1 MIRIPGAPNARV
13 GLCSQSNGAVGSSSF
28 QRVAGEAGADE
39 AGAEGK
45 HLVLYSFL
53 VHVLDLSL
61 LSALQPILLLSPQ
74 RTDML
79 GLVLLRDDDSAL

>member
-1 MIRIPGAPNARV
+1 MQ
-13 GLCSQSNGAVGSSSF
+13 LF
-28 QRVAGEAGADE
+28 QRVAGES
-39 AGAEGK
+39 GAEGK
-45 HLVLYSFL
+45 HLVSDSFL

-61 LSALQPILLLSPQ
+61 LSGPQPILLLSPQ